1 MEERMLN
8 HIIFGYPTLC
18 STINLFIR
26 DTQLHLIIA
35 ACSTNR
41 KKEKKKKK
49 ETENQPHT
57 HTPWAMNEIYL

>member
-1 MEERMLN
+1 MRECSTS
-8 HIIFGYPTLC
+8 FGYPTLC

-49 ETENQPHT
+49 KKRNRKSATHT
-57 HTPWAMNEIYL
+57 HWAMNEIYL